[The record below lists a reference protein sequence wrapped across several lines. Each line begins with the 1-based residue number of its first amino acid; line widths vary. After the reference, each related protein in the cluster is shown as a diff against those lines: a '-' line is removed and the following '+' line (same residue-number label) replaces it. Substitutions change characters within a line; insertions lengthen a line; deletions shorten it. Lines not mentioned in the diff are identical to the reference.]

1 MNKHLAVILIA
12 FTVLASVQAGKD
24 VVELTDSNF
33 DKEVMTSD
41 DIWFIKFYT
50 PWCGHCKEL
59 APHWDKLATETKGQV
74 KISEVNCDESR

>member
-1 MNKHLAVILIA
+1 
-12 FTVLASVQAGKD
+12 
-24 VVELTDSNF
+24 
-33 DKEVMTSD
+33 MTSD